1 MTVPICGHCCDCHRI
16 HTQPIPSQIISPPTH
31 PYLITSLGIARHMH
45 WQYLA
50 QLMLRGMGEDRK
62 ARDKAGVTDAM
73 VLAAAIP

>member
-1 MTVPICGHCCDCHRI
+1 
-16 HTQPIPSQIISPPTH
+16 
-31 PYLITSLGIARHMH
+31 MH